1 MGKSGVPYY
10 SGLHWRL
17 SSEADYD
24 KDLGTVN
31 RGIALDVVGGCGDS
45 GDDGGGNEFHPH

>member
-1 MGKSGVPYY
+1 MGKRGVPYY
-10 SGLHWRL
+10 PGLHWQL
-17 SSEADYD
+17 SSEAD

-45 GDDGGGNEFHPH
+45 GGDGGGNEFHHH